1 MSAVLVAYVS
11 GHGYGHWTRLGEVLR
26 AIREIDRSLPL
37 TLVGELPEALVRRAV
52 PGHLPF
58 RRLRCDVGLAQRS
71 ALEIDEEA
79 TAERCRE
86 FDATWEERV
95 AAESDFLRR
104 SGARLVLGD
113 IPPLAF
119 AASARAGIPSLALG
133 NFSWDWIYRH
143 LAVRQPSLAA
153 AAERAARAYASADLL
168 LELPFSGDR
177 AAFPRRER
185 VGLVARR
192 PKVGR
197 AEARR
202 ALGLGSE
209 VTVLVSF
216 GGIGLPGLTPD
227 LLSRNAGLRFLGPA
241 DLEPRLDRLGLGYPD
256 VVGAVDVVL
265 TKPGYGIV
273 SDAIAARARVV
284 YTDRGDFPEYPI
296 LVREMPR
303 YLACTYV
310 SREDLGAGRLADP
323 IDRVLRLP
331 LPETADLG
339 GANRAAARVLAAL
352 S

>member
-1 MSAVLVAYVS
+1 VLAAYVS

-26 AIREIDRSLPL
+26 AIRALDRSLPL

-52 PGHLPF
+52 PGHLSF
-58 RRLRCDVGLAQRS
+58 RRLRCDVGLVQRS

-143 LAVRQPSLAA
+143 LAVRRPSLASA
-153 AAERAARAYASADLL
+153 AQRAAWAYSSADLL
-168 LELPFSGDR
+168 LELPFSGDLG
-177 AAFPRRER
+177 AFPRRER

-216 GGIGLPGLTPD
+216 GGIGQPDLTPD
-227 LLSRNAGLRFLGPA
+227 VLSRDAGLRFLWPA
-241 DLEPRLDRLGLGYPD
+241 DVEPHLDQLGLGYPD

-303 YLACTYV
+303 HLACTYV
-310 SREDLGAGRLADP
+310 SREDLRTGRLADP

-331 LPETADLG
+331 LPETPDLG